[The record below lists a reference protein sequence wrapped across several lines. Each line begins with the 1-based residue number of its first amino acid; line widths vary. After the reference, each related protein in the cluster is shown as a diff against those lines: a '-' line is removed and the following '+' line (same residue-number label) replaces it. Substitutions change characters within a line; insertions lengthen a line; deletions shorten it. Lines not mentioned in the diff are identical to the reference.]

1 VTSGPRRIASR
12 DNALFREVMDL
23 AHSARERRRL
33 GRSLLEGIHLCEAYL
48 DRVGPPR
55 AALVTDA
62 GLHHPEVAALLARHR
77 IVPTLIADELFAAIS
92 SVQHGVG
99 LAAIVDTPRPE
110 LPDAISGDAVY
121 LDRIQDPGNVGTL
134 LRSCAAAGVPT
145 VLTAPGTAWCWSPKV
160 LRAGMGAHFHLAI
173 HEAVPW
179 SVLRAR
185 LGVDP
190 IGTRATGA
198 ESLYEANL
206 RAPALWLLGN
216 EGEGVSTEIA
226 ADVGRWVRIPQSE
239 GVESLNVGAAAA
251 ICLFE
256 QRRQRGRPA

>member
-1 VTSGPRRIASR
+1 MTSGPRRIVSR

-33 GRSLLEGIHLCEAYL
+33 GRSLLEGVHLCEAYL

-62 GLHHPEVAALLARHR
+62 GLAHPEVAPLLARHGV
-77 IVPTLIADELFAAIS
+77 VPTLIADELFVSIS

-99 LAAIVDTPRPE
+99 LAAIVDTPRPA
-110 LPDAISGDAVY
+110 LPDTIAGDAVY

-134 LRSCAAAGVPT
+134 LRNCAAAGVPT

-173 HEAVPW
+173 HEAVSW
-179 SVLRAR
+179 AVLRPR
-185 LGVDP
+185 LAVDP
-190 IGTRATGA
+190 VGTRASGA
-198 ESLYEANL
+198 DPLYAADL
-206 RAPALWLLGN
+206 RAPVLWLLGN
-216 EGEGVSTEIA
+216 EGEGVSAEIA
-226 ADVGRWVRIPQSE
+226 ADVGRWIRIPQTA

-256 QRRQRGRPA
+256 QRRQRGQVA